1 MQVIFEF
8 ARLRAKDRLDVISM
22 NLGRVAKRTEMKEQ
36 FETRRIAVLLGP
48 SRFFFNPIPKERSF
62 HTVDLIQSD
71 SVGDK

>member
-1 MQVIFEF
+1 MIFEF

-48 SRFFFNPIPKERSF
+48 SRFFFQPHSQGAEFPYRR
-62 HTVDLIQSD
+62 SD
-71 SVGDK
+71 SIR